1 MMALLR
7 SLLTVL
13 CLVHINFNTVNAFQS
28 LYFKKTNFEPLCAKP
43 KMSDTPSPSQHQ
55 RNRWMP
61 TPTWEKDVVREIK
74 QALDS
79 RQQQSDKPYMVA
91 VVGIPGS
98 GKTTSAMLLGDLL
111 KSQSVSTLVMPFDGY
126 HYSIKELEAFP
137 NAQDAIYKRGAPETF
152 NALSLQQ
159 DLDRI
164 VHGNEDAVQLPGFDH
179 AKGDPEPN
187 QHVFDR
193 STHKVVICEGL
204 YLLHDQDG
212 FQNIFSFFDR
222 TIFVNA
228 NVDVCIERLKV
239 RNKAIPGY
247 TPQEIDIRCEEVD
260 KANAMIVMRSKDRAD
275 MVVESRAI

>member
-1 MMALLR
+1 
-7 SLLTVL
+7 
-13 CLVHINFNTVNAFQS
+13 
-28 LYFKKTNFEPLCAKP
+28 
-43 KMSDTPSPSQHQ
+43 
-55 RNRWMP
+55 MP
-61 TPTWEKDVVREIK
+61 TPTWEKDVVREIQ

-164 VHGNEDAVQLPGFDH
+164 VHGNEDVVQLPGFDH

-193 STHKVVICEGL
+193 SIHKVVICEGL

-247 TPQEIDIRCEEVD
+247 TPQEIDIRCEVVD